1 MENDPRVLLRSVR
14 FVACGNL
21 RIRTN
26 LLYSEQPNMVG
37 ACAYEGYNSCAG
49 PSAGWVVTI
58 TTTTTTTTGTLAS
71 SPSNITAP
79 GCILQLGSDSLS
91 SRVAVL

>member
-26 LLYSEQPNMVG
+26 LLYSEQPNLVG

-49 PSAGWVVTI
+49 PCAGWVFTI
-58 TTTTTTTTGTLAS
+58 TTTTTTTTGTSIASHSNATPSVRIPHVGLDS
-71 SPSNITAP
+71 SPS
-79 GCILQLGSDSLS
+79 
-91 SRVAVL
+91 